1 MRATN
6 PGPSRWVWFS
16 PVMII
21 GSVCILAGILL
32 ILAVKNINREKQF
45 MERALLSQA
54 NVLMRSVEA
63 GSRTGMMGNGWGR
76 QRRQTLIEEMAQQSE
91 ILYLALVDSM
101 GRIIAHSDPEQVG
114 KTLSPA
120 FPRAGETSCRFTDKD
135 PGAFEVMRTFQ
146 PWCRQS
152 GRGPRNRFGW
162 NSPESQRDLFIIA
175 GLDPAPFEDAGR
187 QDLHQ
192 TILVFV
198 IMFLVGAAGFI
209 SLVWAQNYRTAKYS
223 LRQMKAFTSTIINQ
237 MPVGLIMTD
246 PEGRIER
253 TNEAARI
260 ILHCYEKAYERI
272 DDLPCFLPIE
282 HELKKT
288 TL

>member
-152 GRGPRNRFGW
+152 RRGPRNRFGW
-162 NSPESQRDLFIIA
+162 NSPESQRPLYHRGSRPRALQGRWQA
-175 GLDPAPFEDAGR
+175 GPAPDDTGLRNNVPGGCCRFHFTGLGAELSHCKIFPSGR
-187 QDLHQ
+187 
-192 TILVFV
+192 
-198 IMFLVGAAGFI
+198 
-209 SLVWAQNYRTAKYS
+209 
-223 LRQMKAFTSTIINQ
+223 
-237 MPVGLIMTD
+237 
-246 PEGRIER
+246 
-253 TNEAARI
+253 
-260 ILHCYEKAYERI
+260 
-272 DDLPCFLPIE
+272 
-282 HELKKT
+282 
-288 TL
+288 